1 MIHFRILNKT
11 GASLIEVMIVSG
23 IVVLS
28 LMTTTMFLKSTAES
42 QNYFEAKNN
51 AVQLYREMID
61 FLNVEPV
68 CTFNFSP
75 GATPLSVET
84 LPKTMTSLKK
94 TDGTDVYQIYVPAA
108 LGPVYASQTLRIT
121 DIKLQNFSALAG
133 TKGTAE
139 LVIQLKKNKA
149 SLGGADFQ
157 PKIFK
162 VNVDLTL
169 PYLVGRAGG
178 NIVSTC
184 SATSI
189 GESFWSKLVGND
201 IFYNLGK
208 VSIGTTSTDGMLKVE
223 SSETSHV
230 VGIKNSNSNGWS
242 AINIVN
248 DTNQQ
253 MGIGV
258 GGSTIGAPTGN
269 AAFVGPGIGSTI
281 PMVFLTQG
289 IERARIENN
298 GLLGIGTTTP
308 QRLVHIGF
316 TNTANDGT
324 NGRLVLE
331 NFGTTVGSSAGVQLR
346 TGHVDAPLG
355 IQFANDPSNRMHFH
369 TMGFAGPG
377 TYGGYFYTFD
387 NGASTPMV
395 IKYPTGNVGI
405 GTTTPDKT
413 LHAVFTNNVNDGTN
427 GRVVVENAGTGGAAF
442 AARVTNSA
450 QASGIQM
457 SVGPFQTATNRGAV
471 VYDHNFERLSFF
483 TNSANWIPLFVMTK
497 TGYLGIGT
505 ATPSYQLELT
515 TDSAAKPGSTT
526 WTIASDAR
534 LKDIRAP
541 FSRGIESLM
550 GLHPVFYHY
559 KKDNPL
565 GLQSDKEF
573 VGLVAQDVQKSVPES
588 VQTDKKGFLHVSSDA
603 IIWTILNSVKE
614 LFQRWTE
621 DSQRLHQKLETLAL
635 NEQLESAKLKN
646 EIKILKAELKE
657 KNNQIEFFNSRLS
670 KLEQHFQNQ

>member
-1 MIHFRILNKT
+1 MIHCRILNKK

-75 GATPLSVET
+75 GAAPLSIET
-84 LPKTMTSLKK
+84 LPKAMTSLKK
-94 TDGTDVYQIYVPAA
+94 TDGTDVYQIYVPAT
-108 LGPVYASQTLRIT
+108 LGPVYESQTLRIT

-208 VSIGTTSTDGMLKVE
+208 VSVGTTSTDGMLKVE
-223 SSETSHV
+223 SSEASHV
-230 VGIKNSNSNGWS
+230 LGIKNTNSSGWS
-242 AINIVN
+242 AINIAN

-258 GGSTIGAPTGN
+258 GGSAIGAPTGN

-281 PMVFLTQG
+281 PLVFLTQG
-289 IERARIENN
+289 IERARIENT
-298 GLLGIGTTTP
+298 GLFGIGTT
-308 QRLVHIGF
+308 
-316 TNTANDGT
+316 
-324 NGRLVLE
+324 
-331 NFGTTVGSSAGVQLR
+331 S
-346 TGHVDAPLG
+346 
-355 IQFANDPSNRMHFH
+355 
-369 TMGFAGPG
+369 
-377 TYGGYFYTFD
+377 
-387 NGASTPMV
+387 
-395 IKYPTGNVGI
+395 
-405 GTTTPDKT
+405 PDKT

-442 AARVTNSA
+442 AARVTNPA
-450 QASGIQM
+450 QASGLQMSVGPFQTATNKGAVVYDHSFERLTFFTDSANWTPLFVMTKAGNFGIGTTTPDKTLHAVFTNDLNDGTNGRVVVENAGTGGAAFAARVTNPAQASGLQM

-471 VYDHNFERLSFF
+471 VYDHGFERLNFF
-483 TNSANWIPLFVMTK
+483 TNSSNWIPLFVMTK
-497 TGYLGIGT
+497 AGYFGIGT

-534 LKDIRAP
+534 LKDIHAP
-541 FSRGIESLM
+541 FSRGIESLI

-559 KKDNPL
+559 KKNNPL

-614 LFQRWTE
+614 LFQRWTV
-621 DSQRLHQKLETLAL
+621 DSQWLHQKLDSMAI
-635 NEQLESAKLKN
+635 NEQLEGAKLKK
-646 EIKILKAELKE
+646 EIEILKAELDE
-657 KNNQIEFFNSRLS
+657 KNKQVELFTARLDRLESQIKNQ
-670 KLEQHFQNQ
+670 